1 MLSLE
6 SVDLSYNSLTG
17 SILKSLEANKYL
29 RLFNVSHNELTGEIP
44 SGGPFANF
52 TSQSF
57 MFNEGLC
64 GDPRFQVPPCPKITS
79 RKSEKKKVVLIAVII
94 PISIFLALT
103 LTLVFTV
110 MRFRRRGKKIP
121 ATQEAS
127 LNVLV
132 FSLPCL
138 FVCNFI
144 IF

>member
-6 SVDLSYNSLTG
+6 SVDLSYNNLSG
-17 SILKSLEANKYL
+17 SIPKSLEANKYL
-29 RLFNVSHNELTGEIP
+29 RIFNVSHNELTGEIP
-44 SGGPFANF
+44 SRGPFANF

-79 RKSEKKKVVLIAVII
+79 HKSEKKKVVLIAVII
-94 PISIFLALT
+94 SISIFLALT
-103 LTLVFTV
+103 TLVFIV

-127 LNVLV
+127 LNVLLL
-132 FSLPCL
+132 SPPCL